1 MNMIEKHHQN
11 ELPQNLTYI
20 EAPVAAVS
28 DTTSGALIP
37 VLRRWYIVLLTAL
50 LICAIGLPALWL
62 TVKPEY
68 AATAAIRI
76 SPIIPSILFSDRESD
91 GVIPMYN
98 NFVHTQADLITS
110 DKVLQRV
117 ADDLADKKLPSLQKL
132 SNPIDVISQKI
143 TQQAQP
149 DIVAQLRAAITQKTI
164 TVQPQRNSEL
174 IKISMESPNLKD
186 AVQIVNSFVNAY
198 MSVIASEETK
208 GGDQKLTILEDER
221 RVLADKL
228 NRQRE
233 TLRQMAEEY
242 GSTALTNR
250 QEIMLNRVASL
261 QSELT
266 RIQTQKLTIEAG
278 LQLLET
284 TNKKQIPL
292 DKMLKMRYEFIN
304 QNPTIQVLTNNI
316 TQLEQGLVVAQQNL
330 APTNPELKRKE
341 HLLDAL
347 KQRLSEK
354 REQLNKTFDS
364 LASQEIEKDQHDRLE
379 TLKAQLNQLTSY
391 ESRLQQLLA
400 KENEQTIILGRK
412 HLAIQDQKEQLD
424 LTKELYNT
432 VRRRIQELE
441 MERKRPARISVAYD
455 ANISV
460 VPNKRLKYT
469 ATVLLGSIAAGLFV
483 ALAIGKSDH
492 SVYTPED
499 ITRRIGVRIIGT
511 TTNTDRTDILT
522 LPQQITVD
530 YETIQANL
538 AMLDGGVM
546 PKRLVITSPGIQ
558 EGKTTFAINLAS
570 SFARAG
576 KKVLLI
582 DGDLRKPD
590 IRRLLKL
597 PVGSDGIKDLLAGK
611 SLNQTVQY
619 VPSAGFD
626 VLTAGSGGDS
636 HLFELL
642 TKPDIREKLDAISDN
657 YDHIII
663 DTPPVLAFPD
673 ALLWAKSADGVILT
687 SFAGQTRDHDLKETL
702 DRLSQIKANVLGT
715 ILNSVSSTHSYNRYG
730 YGYYSDRSRSKSSR
744 RDKRRKILPL
754 LPQEIQK
761 DNKTK
766 TQS

>member
-1 MNMIEKHHQN
+1 MNTIEKHHQN
-11 ELPQNLTYI
+11 QLPQNLTYI
-20 EAPVAAVS
+20 EAPVAATY
-28 DTTSGALIP
+28 DTSPSLILP
-37 VLRRWYIVLLTAL
+37 VIRRWYIVLFTAL
-50 LICAIGLPALWL
+50 LICAIGLPTVWL
-62 TVKPEY
+62 AIKPQY

-76 SPIIPSILFSDRESD
+76 SPIIPSILFSDKESD

-117 ADDLADKKLPSLQKL
+117 ADDLADKNLTSLEKM
-132 SNPIDVISQKI
+132 SNPIDAINQKI

-149 DIVAQLRAAITQKTI
+149 DIVAQLRGAITQKIITI
-164 TVQPQRNSEL
+164 QPERNSEL
-174 IKISMESPNLKD
+174 IKISMESPNLKE

-198 MSVIASEETK
+198 MAIVASEETK
-208 GGDQKLTILEDER
+208 GGDVKLTILEDEK

-242 GSTALTNR
+242 GSTALTDR

-266 RIQTQKLTIEAG
+266 KIQTQKLTTEAEK
-278 LQLLET
+278 QLLEA
-284 TNKKQIPL
+284 TNKEQIPL
-292 DKMLKMRYEFIN
+292 DKMLRMRYEFIN
-304 QNPTIQVLTNNI
+304 QNPTIQVLTNNV
-316 TQLEQGLVVAQQNL
+316 TQLEQGLIVAKQTL

-341 HLLDAL
+341 ELLDAL

-354 REQLNKTFDS
+354 RDELNKTFDS
-364 LASQEIEKDQHDRLE
+364 LASQEIEKDQQDKLE
-379 TLKAQLNQLTSY
+379 NLKAQLNQLTTY

-400 KENEQTIILGRK
+400 QENEQTIILGRK
-412 HLAIQDQKEQLD
+412 HLAIQDQKEQVD

-432 VRRRIQELE
+432 VRKRIQELE

-455 ANISV
+455 ANISA
-460 VPNKRLKYT
+460 VPNKKVKYT
-469 ATVLLGSIAAGLFV
+469 AALLLGSIAAGLFV

-499 ITRRIGVRIIGT
+499 ITKRIGVRIIGT

-522 LPQQITVD
+522 LPQQIAVD
-530 YETIQANL
+530 YQTIQANL
-538 AMLDGGVM
+538 TMLDGGIM
-546 PKRLVITSPGIQ
+546 PKKLVITSPGIR
-558 EGKTTFAINLAS
+558 EGKTTFSINLAS
-570 SFARAG
+570 SLAKVG

-590 IRRLLKL
+590 IRRLLNL

-611 SLNQTVQY
+611 SFNQTVQY

-626 VLTAGSGGDS
+626 VLTAGTGDDS

-642 TKPDIREKLDAISDN
+642 TKPDIREKLDTISNN

-687 SFAGQTRDHDLKETL
+687 SFAGQTNDQDLKETL

-715 ILNSVSSTHSYNRYG
+715 ILNSVSSMHSYNRYG
-730 YGYYSDRSRSKSSR
+730 YGYYSDHSKSKSW
-744 RDKRRKILPL
+744 KRHSQRKILPL
-754 LPQEIQK
+754 LPQETKI

-766 TQS
+766 AQS